1 MTGPTP
7 EAAARALRDVLQQ
20 ALSCVSPVVVV
31 LAATHQPP
39 TRILTAR
46 CRLTRRSGSF
56 VTLIIVQGFVAVSDT
71 ARPRGERWQTRAVRY
86 EYTLEDADGRE
97 ILAYHWHPHGRSH
110 VTIPHLHLGAALC
123 DLRAEMHHAHLRT
136 GMVTPIALLALAIEQ
151 FDIRPRLAD
160 WAERFDRA
168 DLALADG

>member
-7 EAAARALRDVLQQ
+7 RAAARALQHLLQR
-20 ALSCVSPVVVV
+20 AVSCV
-31 LAATHQPP
+31 
-39 TRILTAR
+39 TRDILVAEASGAMTTLTLTS
-46 CRLTRRSGSF
+46 RLTRPTGSAL
-56 VTLIIVQGFVAVSDT
+56 TLVVLHNFAVLTDASQS
-71 ARPRGERWQTRAVRY
+71 RQVRWQTRTTGYIYR
-86 EYTLEDADGRE
+86 LDDADGRE

>member
-1 MTGPTP
+1 MPCRG
-7 EAAARALRDVLQQ
+7 
-20 ALSCVSPVVVV
+20 CVQV
-31 LAATHQPP
+31 
-39 TRILTAR
+39 
-46 CRLTRRSGSF
+46 GS
-56 VTLIIVQGFVAVSDT
+56 AS
-71 ARPRGERWQTRAVRY
+71 RGERWQTRAVRY
-86 EYTLEDADGRE
+86 EYTLDDADGRE